1 MPSGEK
7 DILNC
12 RMQQVNMDRSVGIDN
27 PASIDPKVII
37 VISVY
42 NQAGT
47 LPDIVKRALADHNE
61 VLVVD
66 DGSSEKVA
74 DGLADLSVHV
84 IRHEQHLGRGAAIRT
99 AAGAAR
105 DLGMTHIVTMDA
117 DGRHDPADVNTF
129 MAAIGENTD
138 ALIIGRRDFQAQ
150 HVAGSHKR
158 QRRWSNF
165 WFRLQTGIRLGDA
178 RCNFRAY
185 PLGMLE
191 HLKLR
196 SRKNTFELEVLVK
209 AAWAGVKIKEVD
221 ITAHFTPAA
230 VEKSFLRAAGD
241 KLGRLLLNIHLTMRS
256 ITPLPHRKIESD
268 QDRPGEKISVIHPLR
283 SIKTLLTE
291 NITPGQ
297 LAMAGALGV
306 FLGTLPLI
314 AVHTIVILFAAGYF
328 RLNKIAALAA
338 SQLCMPPIVPA
349 LCIEVGHFLRH
360 GRFLT
365 EISLET
371 LGYQALER
379 LYEWLLGSL
388 VLAPILTAA
397 AGGIIFGL
405 ASLIQKGILKRD

>member
-1 MPSGEK
+1 
-7 DILNC
+7 
-12 RMQQVNMDRSVGIDN
+12 MQQVNMNRSVGTDN
-27 PASIDPKVII
+27 PAAIDPNVII
-37 VISVY
+37 VTTVY
-42 NQAGT
+42 NQAGS
-47 LPDIVKRALADHNE
+47 LPDIINRALAVHHQ

-66 DGSSEKVA
+66 DGSSDGSA
-74 DGLADLSVHV
+74 DELADLSARV
-84 IRHEQHLGRGAAIRT
+84 IRHEQHLGKGAAIRT

-105 DLGMTHIVTMDA
+105 GMGMTHIVTMDA
-117 DGRHDPADVNTF
+117 DGRHDPTDFNAF
-129 MAAIGENTD
+129 RKAIGECTD
-138 ALIIGRRDFQAQ
+138 AVIIGRRHFQA
-150 HVAGSHKR
+150 HSIPGRLKR

-165 WFRLQTGIRLGDA
+165 WFRLQTGIRLADA
-178 RCNFRAY
+178 CCSFRAY
-185 PLGMLE
+185 PLNMLE

-196 SRKNTFELEVLVK
+196 TRKSTFELEVLVK
-209 AAWAGVKIKEVD
+209 AAWAGVAIKEVD
-221 ITAHFTPAA
+221 ITARFTPAA
-230 VEKSFLRAAGD
+230 VEKSFLRAAGQ
-241 KLGRLLLNIHLTMRS
+241 KLWRLLLNVHLTMRS
-256 ITPLPHRKIESD
+256 ITPLPHRKIVRDRE
-268 QDRPGEKISVIHPLR
+268 RPGEKISVIHPLR

-314 AVHTIVILFAAGYF
+314 AVHTIAILFAAGYF
-328 RLNKIAALAA
+328 RMNKVAALAA

-349 LCIEVGHFLRH
+349 LCIEIGYFLRH

-388 VLAPILTAA
+388 VLAPILAAA

-405 ASLIQKGILKRD
+405 ASFIHKGILKRE